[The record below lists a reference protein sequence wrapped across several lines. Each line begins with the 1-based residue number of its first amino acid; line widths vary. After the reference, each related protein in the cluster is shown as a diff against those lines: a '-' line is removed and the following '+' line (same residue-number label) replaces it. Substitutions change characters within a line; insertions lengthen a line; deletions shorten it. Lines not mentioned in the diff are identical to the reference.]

1 MFSFSLDLWSLK
13 LIFRIYSLSSKI
25 FFLPYDEL
33 ERILRDDCSKLET
46 RLATNQ
52 PICSVTIFNSFVKG
66 FPHTPWN
73 GSGSNSKSLIFL
85 HWKKSVKILILF
97 SDFFH
102 SLFVVTCEKLA
113 PHMSVRFICSFL
125 CVQILELKDKVNKN
139 NEGRWHLRAQEG
151 QKNCSQ

>member
-1 MFSFSLDLWSLK
+1 MFSFPLDLWSLK

-73 GSGSNSKSLIFL
+73 GSGSNSKSLIFSIE
-85 HWKKSVKILILF
+85 KSLSKYWFYSRISFILC
-97 SDFFH
+97 
-102 SLFVVTCEKLA
+102 SLWRAKKLA
-113 PHMSVRFICSFL
+113 PTYECKIYLFIFVCA
-125 CVQILELKDKVNKN
+125 NT
-139 NEGRWHLRAQEG
+139 RT
-151 QKNCSQ
+151 